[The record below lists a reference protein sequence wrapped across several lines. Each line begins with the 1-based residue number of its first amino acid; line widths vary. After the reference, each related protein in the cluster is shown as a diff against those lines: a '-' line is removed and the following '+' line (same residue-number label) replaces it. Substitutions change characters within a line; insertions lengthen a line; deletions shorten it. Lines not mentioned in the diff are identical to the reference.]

1 MKIKLNLSQHCIETE
16 TKLLYNQSVLK
27 YFKANDKEKL
37 EKQISILQLALKTL
51 DFKKLRSTYPELAGH
66 CDDLVE
72 LSIDDKN
79 QITILINGKIIWKQK
94 RPGIN
99 PSLF

>member
-27 YFKANDKEKL
+27 YFKANDKQKL
-37 EKQISILQLALKTL
+37 EKQMKILQHALKTL

-66 CDDLVE
+66 SNDDVE
-72 LSIDDKN
+72 LSISEND
-79 QITILINGKIIWKQK
+79 QIIILINGKII
-94 RPGIN
+94 
-99 PSLF
+99 